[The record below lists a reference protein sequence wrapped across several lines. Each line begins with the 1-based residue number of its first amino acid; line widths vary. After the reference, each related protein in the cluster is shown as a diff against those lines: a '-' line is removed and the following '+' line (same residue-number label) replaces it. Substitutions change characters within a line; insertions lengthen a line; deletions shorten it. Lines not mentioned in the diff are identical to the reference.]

1 MSFVETRPSVHLQ
14 ASREVVD
21 SARELAP
28 EFTEDVDTLLNEYEG
43 KLGIDEIK
51 EQFEQY
57 QRRAVDSPAFSAT
70 RGYIDDASVYLDEFV
85 MTLAVQLAVENL

>member
-28 EFTEDVDTLLNEYEG
+28 EFTEDVDTLLNEDEG
-43 KLGIDEIK
+43 KLGIDEI
-51 EQFEQY
+51 
-57 QRRAVDSPAFSAT
+57 
-70 RGYIDDASVYLDEFV
+70 
-85 MTLAVQLAVENL
+85 